1 MRSFGT
7 DAHETTPSDA
17 GAAVEVTD
25 GSGASE
31 GADAGTGVPRG
42 PGAGE
47 NAPAEAPLATRV
59 HAFLDPDGVELPSS
73 TPLFE
78 YSVEVGQHVPPY
90 VEKGIKPSST
100 R

>member
-1 MRSFGT
+1 M
-7 DAHETTPSDA
+7 
-17 GAAVEVTD
+17 
-25 GSGASE
+25 
-31 GADAGTGVPRG
+31 PRG

-78 YSVEVGQHVPPY
+78 YSVEVGQHVLTVRREGYQTVVDTVNISSGNVVRRSY
-90 VEKGIKPSST
+90 VLI
-100 R
+100 RN